1 MGHGQGMEL
10 MDSNIFCR
18 NVYTGKRQRQ
28 GPGLVVS
35 YCVISIPWIASSS
48 YPVQC
53 EEATNRLTVNSMF
66 FWIPPETKRT

>member
-1 MGHGQGMEL
+1 MGQGQGMEL

-35 YCVISIPWIASSS
+35 FCVIPIPSTAVASS
-48 YPVQC
+48 PMRC
-53 EEATNRLTVNSMF
+53 
-66 FWIPPETKRT
+66 K